1 MTTMAYMGFGAFGA
15 DFGTTAFTYTKV
27 KLNGYKGA
35 YKKLDSVRDIDE
47 KEQLFLCESKELYHS
62 KLQDVCDLPNKPL
75 AFWVKNVELFK
86 HNKLSEKLFSGGKSM
101 KLFHNFTDQELARLL
116 ELVSMSDDDFFL
128 RFSDPSTHDTT
139 VTIPE
144 SAPEEH

>member
-1 MTTMAYMGFGAFGA
+1 
-15 DFGTTAFTYTKV
+15 
-27 KLNGYKGA
+27 
-35 YKKLDSVRDIDE
+35 
-47 KEQLFLCESKELYHS
+47 
-62 KLQDVCDLPNKPL
+62 
-75 AFWVKNVELFK
+75 
-86 HNKLSEKLFSGGKSM
+86 M

-128 RFSDPSTHDTT
+128 RFSGPSTHDTT